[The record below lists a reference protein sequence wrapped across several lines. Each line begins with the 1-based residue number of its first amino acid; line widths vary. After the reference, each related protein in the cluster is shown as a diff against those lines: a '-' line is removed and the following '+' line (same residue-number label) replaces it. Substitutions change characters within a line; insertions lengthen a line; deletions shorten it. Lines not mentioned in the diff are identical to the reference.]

1 MRSDEIR
8 CRKLLARR
16 CCPILPPLRRIC
28 AGDLLALVS
37 LECAIGRKIA
47 EVPWGIYASGLFVER
62 HGKPATPAD
71 IVSVIELGEEIQ
83 DLPAARWIRARAPKS
98 RVAGRCSNV
107 SSVHWRSSYVRSCRQ
122 RDQLP
127 DLVVQP
133 LDLTLAVH
141 PGIAGAAFEGACR
154 LIPELL
160 LPGINLVRMN
170 LITLRQISHRRM
182 LAQRLQRDLR
192 LQRRINF
199 RLVQNFFSYWLLC
212 IFHSAL
218 TGRISS

>member
-1 MRSDEIR
+1 MKYDAENRLFVLA
-8 CRKLLARR
+8 LLARR

-47 EVPWGIYASGLFVER
+47 EVPWGIYASSLFVER

-71 IVSVIELGEEIQ
+71 INRFSVIELGEEIQ
-83 DLPAARWIRARAPKS
+83 DLPAARWMRARAPKS

-133 LDLTLAVH
+133 LDLTLRVN

-154 LIPELL
+154 LIQELL

-170 LITLRQISHRRM
+170 LIALGQIGDCRLFPRR
-182 LAQRLQRDLR
+182 
-192 LQRRINF
+192 F
-199 RLVQNFFSYWLLC
+199 
-212 IFHSAL
+212 
-218 TGRISS
+218 